1 MADVERL
8 LQKLEGVRRT
18 GDGRWRA
25 KCPVHNVRMQS
36 LVIREDNGTILLH
49 CFGGCETG
57 DVLAAVGMTA
67 SDLFPPRV
75 ETFAPGKRERWA
87 PAEVWRAV
95 GFEAKVACIIA
106 YDMAAGVVPS
116 PETVERLTLAADRIE
131 AAMQT
136 LNMRLLA

>member
-1 MADVERL
+1 MAIDRL
-8 LQKLEGVRRT
+8 LQKLERVRRT
-18 GDGRWRA
+18 SDGRWRA
-25 KCPVHNVRMQS
+25 KCPAHNNRGQS
-36 LVIREDNGTILLH
+36 LSIRDDGGKVLIH

-75 ETFAPGKRERWA
+75 DTFEPGKRDRWA
-87 PAEVWRAV
+87 QAEVWRAV